1 MPSASATASD
11 PTRARVP
18 VLAIVALSLAALASG
33 ASLRVTDAM
42 LPRLAAEF
50 SVSLGAAS
58 QVVTV
63 FAIAYGFAQL
73 LFGPLGDRFGKYR
86 VIAAAC
92 AASAVTSV
100 LCGLAP
106 GHASLLAAR
115 LAAGV
120 TAAAV
125 IPLAM
130 AWIGDVI
137 PYERRQPVL
146 ARFLIGQISG
156 FAIGTWGGGFA
167 ADHLDWR
174 TPFFVLGGF
183 FLLMAL
189 VLAHVQRRL
198 PAAALS
204 RAPRDAA
211 RASTIGE
218 FRAVLAS
225 RWGRI
230 VLLAVFLEGGSLYGA
245 LPFVA
250 THLHE
255 RFALSLSLSGAMVM
269 VFAAGGL
276 LFAVGAKR
284 LVQHLGEPALVRSGA
299 ILMTGTLLL
308 TAFAPAWWWV
318 PPACLAMGFGYYM
331 MHNTLQVQATQMAPE
346 RRGAAVAAFAGA
358 FFLGQSVGVA
368 LAGLLVEA
376 AGTAW
381 VLAAGG
387 LAVAFS
393 AWNFNR
399 QRRRLAVAAT
409 ATKRAPAE
417 ASGPE

>member
-1 MPSASATASD
+1 MSLTPSPADTARV
-11 PTRARVP
+11 PVP
-18 VLAIVALSLAALASG
+18 VLAIIALSLAALASG

-50 SVSLGAAS
+50 SITLGAAS

-86 VIAAAC
+86 VIAGAC
-92 AASAVTSV
+92 AASALTSL
-100 LCGLAP
+100 LCALAP
-106 GHASLLAAR
+106 DYSSLLAAR
-115 LAAGV
+115 LVAGA

-130 AWIGDVI
+130 AWIGDVV
-137 PYERRQPVL
+137 PYEQRQPVL

-156 FAIGTWGGGFA
+156 FAIGTWAGGFA

-174 TPFFVLGGF
+174 TPFFVLGAF

-189 VLAHVQRRL
+189 VLGHVQRRL
-198 PAAALS
+198 PASALQ
-204 RAPRDAA
+204 RAPRTGL
-211 RASTIGE
+211 RRPSTISE

-255 RFALSLSLSGAMVM
+255 RFGLSLSSSGALVM
-269 VFAAGGL
+269 MFAAGGVV
-276 LFAVGAKR
+276 FALGAKR
-284 LVQHLGEPALVRSGA
+284 LVQHMREPVLIRSGA
-299 ILMTGTLLL
+299 ALMTATLLL
-308 TAFAPAWWWV
+308 TAFAPAWWWAL
-318 PPACLAMGFGYYM
+318 PACLAIGFGYYM

-346 RRGAAVAAFAGA
+346 RRGAAVAAFAGS

-368 LAGLLVEA
+368 IAGVLVES

-381 VLAAGG
+381 VLAGG
-387 LAVAFS
+387 AIAVALC

-399 QRRRLAVAAT
+399 QRRLLLAD
-409 ATKRAPAE
+409 
-417 ASGPE
+417 GPERGPV

>member
-1 MPSASATASD
+1 MPSPTPTD
-11 PTRARVP
+11 PDTTGAPVP
-18 VLAIVALSLAALASG
+18 VLAIIALSLAALANG
-33 ASLRVTDAM
+33 VALRITDAL
-42 LPRLAAEF
+42 LPRLATEF
-50 SVSLGAAS
+50 SITLGEAS
-58 QVVTV
+58 QVVTM

-86 VIAAAC
+86 VIAWAC
-92 AASAVTSV
+92 AASALTSM

-106 GHASLLAAR
+106 GYGGLLVARLLAGA
-115 LAAGV
+115 

-130 AWIGDVI
+130 AWIGDVV
-137 PYERRQPVL
+137 PYEQRQPVL

-156 FAIGTWGGGFA
+156 FALGTWAGGFT

-189 VLAHVQRRL
+189 VLGHVQRRL
-198 PAAALS
+198 PASALR
-204 RAPRDAA
+204 RAPRDGS
-211 RASTIGE
+211 RRPSTFNE

-230 VLLAVFLEGGSLYGA
+230 VLLAVFLEGGGLYGS

-250 THLHE
+250 AHLHE
-255 RFALSLSLSGAMVM
+255 RFGLSLSGSGSLVM

-276 LFAVGAKR
+276 GFALGAKR
-284 LVQHLGEPALVRSGA
+284 LVEHMREPVLIRTGA
-299 ILMTGTLLL
+299 ILMAANLLL
-308 TAFAPAWWWV
+308 IGFAPVWWWAL
-318 PPACLAMGFGYYM
+318 PACIAMGFGYYM

-346 RRGAAVAAFAGA
+346 RRGAAVAAFAGS
-358 FFLGQSVGVA
+358 FFLGQSVGVGI
-368 LAGLLVEA
+368 AGVLVES
-376 AGTAW
+376 AGTSG
-381 VLAAGG
+381 VLAAGA
-387 LAVAFS
+387 LAVVLC

-399 QRRRLAVAAT
+399 QRRLLLAG
-409 ATKRAPAE
+409 APA
-417 ASGPE
+417 GPGAA

>member
-1 MPSASATASD
+1 MPSASPTATD
-11 PTRARVP
+11 PAPVP

-92 AASAVTSV
+92 AGSAITSF

-115 LAAGV
+115 LLAGV

-125 IPLAM
+125 IPLSM

-183 FLLMAL
+183 FLLMAV
-189 VLAHVQRRL
+189 VLGRMQRRL
-198 PAAALS
+198 PAEALS
-204 RAPRDAA
+204 MAPAGRK
-211 RASTIGE
+211 RASTMDE

-225 RWGRI
+225 RWGRV

-255 RFALSLSLSGAMVM
+255 RFGLSLSISGAMVM

-276 LFAVGAKR
+276 LYAVGAKR
-284 LVQHLGEPALVRSGA
+284 LVEQMREPVLIRSGA
-299 ILMTGTLLL
+299 ALMTGTLLL
-308 TAFAPAWWWV
+308 TAFAPAWWWAL
-318 PPACLAMGFGYYM
+318 PACLAMGFGYYM

-346 RRGAAVAAFAGA
+346 RRGAAVAAFAGS
-358 FFLGQSVGVA
+358 FFLGQSVGVG

-376 AGTAW
+376 AGTPW

-387 LAVAFS
+387 LGVAFC

-399 QRRRLAVAAT
+399 QRRSLAT
-409 ATKRAPAE
+409 
-417 ASGPE
+417 

>member
-1 MPSASATASD
+1 MTEGKPTAIATERAS
-11 PTRARVP
+11 VP

-42 LPRLAAEF
+42 LPRLASEF
-50 SVSLGAAS
+50 SISLGAAS

-92 AASAVTSV
+92 AASAVTST

-106 GHASLLAAR
+106 GHSSLLAAR
-115 LAAGV
+115 LLAGV

-130 AWIGDVI
+130 AWIGDVV
-137 PYERRQPVL
+137 PYEQRQPVL

-156 FAIGTWGGGFA
+156 FALGTWAGGFA

-189 VLAHVQRRL
+189 MLAHMQRRL
-198 PAAALS
+198 PAAALQ
-204 RAPRDAA
+204 RAPRDGKRSSAW
-211 RASTIGE
+211 GE

-225 RWGRI
+225 RWGRV

-255 RFALSLSLSGAMVM
+255 RFGLSLSSSGAMVM

-276 LFAVGAKR
+276 VFALGAKR
-284 LVQHLGEPALVRSGA
+284 LVQHMREAALVRGGA
-299 ILMTGTLLL
+299 VLMAGTLMLV
-308 TAFAPAWWWV
+308 AFAPAWWWAL
-318 PPACLAMGFGYYM
+318 PACMLMGFGYYM

-368 LAGLLVEA
+368 LAGLLVEGM
-376 AGTAW
+376 GTAW

-387 LAVAFS
+387 IAVGFA

-399 QRRRLAVAAT
+399 QRRGLLAAGPAAPQ
-409 ATKRAPAE
+409 APGA
-417 ASGPE
+417 G

>member
-1 MPSASATASD
+1 MPSSNPTPPDAASV
-11 PTRARVP
+11 PVP
-18 VLAIVALSLAALASG
+18 VLAIAALSLAALASG

-42 LPRLAAEF
+42 LPRLAIEF
-50 SVSLGAAS
+50 SITLGEAS

-92 AASAVTSV
+92 AASALTSV
-100 LCGLAP
+100 LCGIAP

-115 LAAGV
+115 LLAGV

-130 AWIGDVI
+130 AWIGDVV
-137 PYERRQPVL
+137 PYEQRQPVL

-156 FAIGTWGGGFA
+156 FALGSWAGGFA

-174 TPFFVLGGF
+174 TPFFVLGAF

-189 VLAHVQRRL
+189 VLGHVQRRL
-198 PAAALS
+198 PATALR
-204 RAPRDAA
+204 RAPHDSKRP
-211 RASTIGE
+211 STVSE

-230 VLLAVFLEGGSLYGA
+230 VLLAVFLEGSSLYGA

-255 RFALSLSLSGAMVM
+255 RFGLSLSNAGALVM

-276 LFAVGAKR
+276 IFALGAKQ
-284 LVQHLGEPALVRSGA
+284 LVQQMREPVLIRSGA
-299 ILMTGTLLL
+299 ILMASTLLL
-308 TAFAPAWWWV
+308 TAFAPAWWWAL
-318 PPACLAMGFGYYM
+318 PACLLMGLGYYM

-346 RRGAAVAAFAGA
+346 RRGAAVAAFAGS
-358 FFLGQSVGVA
+358 FFLGQSVGVGI
-368 LAGLLVEA
+368 AGLLVEF

-387 LAVAFS
+387 VAVACC

-399 QRRRLAVAAT
+399 QRRRLLAG
-409 ATKRAPAE
+409 APDRVP
-417 ASGPE
+417 G